1 MKTRALVWIVVVG
14 IVSTVIG
21 NLISDRLRI

>member
-21 NLISDRLRI
+21 NLISDRLRT